1 MLLLQ
6 LIVLLTQFFATAL
19 VVGFTVPSSILRVGI
34 LPVVATCT
42 WISVSTS
49 QQCRERGPWA
59 AIFGG
64 YSVLY
69 LLQYLSLALFKG
81 RTFETQDQSKTF
93 SRRAH
98 DADISDVN
106 VQSMAADTYLLRLK
120 YGLAAA
126 STFRSDDTKNLPA
139 FSAKQPDW
147 VPSRPA
153 FLRRTFIKLVACYI
167 VLDIV
172 GLGADAEVNVKSFSP
187 QQTLFFRRLSEISEE
202 EIATRV
208 LTTLGTGIT
217 IYCFQ
222 DGLQSLFALT
232 AVSMGISDVE
242 SWRPRFGS
250 LRDAYTIRRFWR
262 YVQSC
267 TCKAVRLC

>member
-6 LIVLLTQFFATAL
+6 LIVLLTQFLATAL

-49 QQCRERGPWA
+49 QQCRERGQWA
-59 AIFGG
+59 AIVGG

-69 LLQYLSLALFKG
+69 LLQYLSLALFNG

-106 VQSMAADTYLLRLK
+106 VQSIAADTYLLRLK

-153 FLRRTFIKLVACYI
+153 FLRKTFIKLVACYI
-167 VLDIV
+167 MLDIF

-187 QQTLFFRRLSEISEE
+187 QRTLFFRRLSEISGE
-202 EIATRV
+202 EISTRFA
-208 LTTLGTGIT
+208 TTLGIGIS

-222 DGLQSLFALT
+222 DGLQSLLALM
-232 AVSMGISDVE
+232 AVSMGISDVR
-242 SWRPRFGS
+242 SWRARFGS

-262 YVQSC
+262 YV
-267 TCKAVRLC
+267 

>member
-6 LIVLLTQFFATAL
+6 LIVLLTQFLATAL

-42 WISVSTS
+42 WISVSTP
-49 QQCRERGPWA
+49 QQCRERGQWA
-59 AIFGG
+59 AIVGG

-69 LLQYLSLALFKG
+69 LLQYLSLALFNG
-81 RTFETQDQSKTF
+81 RTFETQDQNKTF

-106 VQSMAADTYLLRLK
+106 VQSIAADTYLLRLK

-126 STFRSDDTKNLPA
+126 STFRRDDTKNLPA

-153 FLRRTFIKLVACYI
+153 FLRKTFIKLVACYI
-167 VLDIV
+167 MLDIF

-187 QQTLFFRRLSEISEE
+187 QRTLFFRRLSEISGED
-202 EIATRV
+202 ISTRFA
-208 LTTLGTGIT
+208 TTLGTGVS

-222 DGLQSLFALT
+222 DGLQSLLALT
-232 AVSMGISDVE
+232 AVSMGISDVS

-250 LRDAYTIRRFWR
+250 LRDAYTIRRFWG
-262 YVQSC
+262 YV
-267 TCKAVRLC
+267 